1 VSAAGFDKGAEGGRL
16 VQVFRSKRK
25 EGMYLIVDRAEGLAR
40 LPDTLLAKFGRPEPS
55 LTFMLTPQRPMAQAQ
70 APVVLAAIAER
81 GYWLQMP
88 PVDETEPDRQP
99 VGPWQ

>member
-1 VSAAGFDKGAEGGRL
+1 MTVAGFDKSAAGGRL
-16 VQVFRSKRK
+16 VQVFRSSRK

-40 LPDTLLAKFGRPEPS
+40 LPEALLGRFGRPEPS
-55 LTFMLTPQRPMAQAQ
+55 LTFMLTPERPMARAE
-70 APVVLAAIAER
+70 APVVLKAIAEQ

-88 PVDETEPDRQP
+88 PADEADGEQPP